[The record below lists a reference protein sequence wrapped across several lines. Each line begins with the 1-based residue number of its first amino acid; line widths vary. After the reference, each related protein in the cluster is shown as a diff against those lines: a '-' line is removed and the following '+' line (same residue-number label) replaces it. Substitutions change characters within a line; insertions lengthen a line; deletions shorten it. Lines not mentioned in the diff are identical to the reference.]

1 LTGVKLCCPAPR
13 SPTGPHLMKFAK
25 FAFPL
30 LGVGLLWLL
39 LGQTD
44 ATSIL
49 AASSRVGLVGML
61 WVLALYAVNFATDVA
76 SWQLTFA
83 GMDRGLA
90 WTRRLYV
97 IRMIGEAY
105 NNITPMA
112 SMGGE
117 PIKAWLLKHRY
128 GVSYRDVGAA
138 LVLAKTTSMVG
149 LVLFV
154 AVGCVLMLLNPDLS
168 RTHKGLAGIGL
179 AMLTASIAVFFLM
192 QHWKLST
199 FAATRL
205 GRTSLGGR
213 LARVL
218 SALQD
223 MDLMFARFYSE
234 HRRPLCWSTA
244 WAIANWLLGVVEI
257 YLIFQLIGHPIGWA
271 DAWIIESMVQLVRTA
286 TFFIPAGLGSQE
298 GALMLTCGALTGL
311 PGLGLSVALVR
322 RGRELVWIALSL
334 GLGSVYS
341 VSAATARVAAAERGG

>member
-1 LTGVKLCCPAPR
+1 MKL
-13 SPTGPHLMKFAK
+13 AK
-25 FAFPL
+25 FAFLL
-30 LGVGLLWLL
+30 LGVVLLWLL
-39 LGQTD
+39 LRQTD
-44 ATSIL
+44 MTPIL
-49 AASSRVGLVGML
+49 AASGRVGLVGMA

-76 SWQLTFA
+76 SWQLTFP

-117 PIKAWLLKHRY
+117 PIKAWVLKHKH
-128 GVSYRDVGAA
+128 GVSYRDAGAA

-154 AVGCVLMLLNPDLS
+154 AVGFVLVLLNADLS
-168 RTHKGLAGIGL
+168 RTHKMLAGFSL
-179 AMLTASIAVFFLM
+179 AMLTAWIAVFFLM

-205 GRTSLGGR
+205 GRTRLGER
-213 LARVL
+213 LAHVL
-218 SALQD
+218 AALQD
-223 MDLMFARFYSE
+223 MDLMFARYYTE
-234 HRRPLCWSTA
+234 HRRALCWSTA

-311 PGLGLSVALVR
+311 PGLGMSVALVR
-322 RGRELVWIALSL
+322 RSRELIWIALSL
-334 GLGSVYS
+334 GLGAMYS
-341 VSAATARVAAAERGG
+341 VSPATARAAAAERGA